1 MEEKRDAHYEQLN
14 SVMGKYSFGRHIL
27 PVALVTSPEEQY
39 RARVAKQENVDSL
52 EKSMV
57 QFGTLNEHVEVVL
70 FLGPNKPLPPK
81 LGFKPPATVEDMKSR
96 GFEGYFTIVGDHT
109 QRAMNQLHAKF
120 SKNPQWANVEA
131 RLFVCPRSEEVYAVL
146 KSWGILDN
154 IKGEK
159 RVTVSF
165 HDKVTALHADF
176 ESLKQHEGEA
186 GHKERTAAVKEARR
200 MDFGKISTGQMMQ
213 LWSIA
218 ARSGKVWELLLKI
231 IAGDVVAPEERA
243 NTSRKSGK
251 RGVKVVNSAANFVN
265 IGGLDDDVLEELL
278 HEIVIGHASLLRLNE
293 KCALVKARM
302 KVQTAILTDAR
313 INQDDWAEAKGSFP
327 ISCDDQF
334 VERWA
339 VSLVREGLK
348 ARAALPAVFYSEL
361 DRRVL
366 TDKSTEASRAA
377 AVVLFFH

>member
-1 MEEKRDAHYEQLN
+1 VDVEADESAPAVKKKLKLAISGYLCINEHMVVWLLHLMTVANLIALILMRTIVISSLININGLSSGPSQVEEKRDAHYEQLN
-14 SVMGKYSFGRHIL
+14 SVMGKYSFGRQVL
-27 PVALVTSPEEQY
+27 PVALVTSPEEKY

-81 LGFKPPATVEDMKSR
+81 LGFKPPAAVEDMKSR

-131 RLFVCPRSEEVYAVL
+131 RLFVCPRSEEVYGVL
-146 KSWGILDN
+146 KSWGILHN

-165 HDKVTALHADF
+165 HDKVTTLHADY
-176 ESLKQHEGEA
+176 ESLKLHEGEA

-200 MDFGKISTGQMMQ
+200 MDFGKISTGQMTQ

-218 ARSGKVWELLLKI
+218 ARSGKVWKLLLKI
-231 IAGDVVAPEERA
+231 IAGDVVAPEQEREPTPRARQA
-243 NTSRKSGK
+243 N
-251 RGVKVVNSAANFVN
+251 
-265 IGGLDDDVLEELL
+265 
-278 HEIVIGHASLLRLNE
+278 
-293 KCALVKARM
+293 
-302 KVQTAILTDAR
+302 
-313 INQDDWAEAKGSFP
+313 
-327 ISCDDQF
+327 
-334 VERWA
+334 VE
-339 VSLVREGLK
+339 
-348 ARAALPAVFYSEL
+348 
-361 DRRVL
+361 
-366 TDKSTEASRAA
+366 
-377 AVVLFFH
+377 